1 MEIGHQ
7 PLNKGAGGGGRGAAG
22 NSSVHN
28 MTCVRK
34 EAASWKSNKMKRQR
48 ERSEMRRM
56 GEIKET
62 EEQNWYVIKA
72 FIIDSK
78 EQNWSAETELMM

>member
-1 MEIGHQ
+1 
-7 PLNKGAGGGGRGAAG
+7 
-22 NSSVHN
+22 
-28 MTCVRK
+28 MTSVRK

-48 ERSEMRRM
+48 ERSEIRKK
-56 GEIKET
+56 GERKEI
-62 EEQNWYVIKA
+62 EEQNRYVIKA

>member
-1 MEIGHQ
+1 MEKQ
-7 PLNKGAGGGGRGAAG
+7 QDEKAG
-22 NSSVHN
+22 
-28 MTCVRK
+28 
-34 EAASWKSNKMKRQR
+34 
-48 ERSEMRRM
+48 RSEMRRM
-56 GEIKET
+56 GETKET